1 MLRPDGYDGAGWGW
15 GGRGLGGVLD
25 NEPGLTARPSPSRA
39 GGGQG
44 HGAEVR
50 GGRLWREH

>member
-1 MLRPDGYDGAGWGW
+1 MLRPDGYGGAG
-15 GGRGLGGVLD
+15 GGSAGSSLGE
-25 NEPGLTARPSPSRA
+25 EPALTARPSPSRA